1 MKLKNIKKIGRKF
14 HLQVAFRCP
23 LTLGLCLPSAS
34 RTPAKSCL
42 RHSSTLSAVLPT
54 RNHSPTTS
62 SKIRLPPV
70 KKKYFYNKTKLLQ
83 PKKTFLLL
91 MLSVTVSTMATAA
104 LNLGM
109 WKISENISSLSLYL
123 SKRTKSSFASEP
135 QNQKLR

>member
-1 MKLKNIKKIGRKF
+1 MVKNAMKLKNIKKIGRKF

-42 RHSSTLSAVLPT
+42 RHSSTLCAVFPT
-54 RNHSPTTS
+54 RNHFPATTS
-62 SKIRLPPV
+62 KIWLPPA
-70 KKKYFYNKTKLLQ
+70 
-83 PKKTFLLL
+83 KKTFLLL

-109 WKISENISSLSLYL
+109 WKISENISSSSLYL

>member
-42 RHSSTLSAVLPT
+42 RHSSTLSAVFPT
-54 RNHSPTTS
+54 RNHSPSTT

-70 KKKYFYNKTKLLQ
+70 KKKKYFYNKTKLLQ
-83 PKKTFLLL
+83 PKNFSPAYAFRYRFYHGYRLLEF
-91 MLSVTVSTMATAA
+91 TMKQFP
-104 LNLGM
+104 LQKDL
-109 WKISENISSLSLYL
+109 SLSESFQRLYQVL
-123 SKRTKSSFASEP
+123 
-135 QNQKLR
+135 